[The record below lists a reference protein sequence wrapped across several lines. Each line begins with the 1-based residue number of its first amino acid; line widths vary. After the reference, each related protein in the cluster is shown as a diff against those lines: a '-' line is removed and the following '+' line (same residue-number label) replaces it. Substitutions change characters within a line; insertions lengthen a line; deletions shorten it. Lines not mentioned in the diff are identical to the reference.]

1 MDEEICFPCYQPV
14 SPSAEESRNRKR
26 KRLEGEEDLPGT
38 VENPLYDVPK
48 DQRVEGLFYWT
59 DCGKSISMW
68 NGKKYV
74 CEHGRQRNVCKEC
87 RGSSICPHGKVRSR
101 CKECGGAEI
110 CAHGRQRS
118 HCKECGGS
126 QICPHG
132 RVRNVCKECDGSSIC
147 PHGRVRNECKEC
159 GGSRICP
166 HGRKRNECKECGG
179 SRICPHGR
187 KRTGCKECDG
197 SQICPHKRIRS
208 ECKECVTVEKMQESK
223 RWCSICCNKRI
234 GNSRIRAGMT
244 MCAECDKTV
253 PDRIEVQ
260 LRPKLVEMVGFEPSA
275 LDDTLFGT
283 DSAMCDV
290 VKRRR
295 PDFLWQSKRV
305 VICVE
310 CDEKGGHG
318 SLNYTPE
325 CDGGWMT
332 DMTVA
337 LTELH
342 QRQFGKAPFIFFLR
356 FNPDERHRKQT
367 RVDLDQRLKVVAD
380 RVNEI
385 RALKDFKGL
394 RRGVPMVEY
403 YYYHSKCMQMIAYT
417 RDRPDAFRVLKV
429 VQ

>member
-1 MDEEICFPCYQPV
+1 
-14 SPSAEESRNRKR
+14 
-26 KRLEGEEDLPGT
+26 
-38 VENPLYDVPK
+38 
-48 DQRVEGLFYWT
+48 VEGLFYLT
-59 DCGKSISMW
+59 RGGKNISMW
-68 NGKKYV
+68 NGKKYL
-74 CEHGRQRNVCKEC
+74 CEHGRVRN
-87 RGSSICPHGKVRSR
+87 
-101 CKECGGAEI
+101 
-110 CAHGRQRS
+110 Q
-118 HCKECGGS
+118 CKECGGS
-126 QICPHG
+126 QICEHG
-132 RVRNVCKECDGSSIC
+132 RERSKCKECGGASIC
-147 PHGRVRNECKEC
+147 PHGRVRSVCKEC
-159 GGSRICP
+159 GGSSLCPHQKQRSVCKECGGGSICPHERIRNQCKECGGAKICP
-166 HGRKRNECKECGG
+166 HGRQRN
-179 SRICPHGR
+179 
-187 KRTGCKECDG
+187 
-197 SQICPHKRIRS
+197 Q
-208 ECKECVTVEKMQESK
+208 CKECVTVEKMQKSK
-223 RWCSICCNKRI
+223 RWCSICCNKLI
-234 GNSRIRAGMT
+234 SPARIRAGMT

-275 LDDTLFGT
+275 LDDTMFGT

-337 LTELH
+337 LSALH
-342 QRQFGKAPFIFFLR
+342 QKQFGKAPFIFFLR
-356 FNPDERHRKQT
+356 FNPDERDGKRV
-367 RVDLDQRLKVVAD
+367 RVDRDQRLRVVAD

-417 RDRPDAFRVLKV
+417 RDHPDTFRVMKV
-429 VQ
+429 VD

>member
-14 SPSAEESRNRKR
+14 SPSDNFFRNRKR
-26 KRLEGEEDLPGT
+26 RRLEGEEDPPGT
-38 VENPLYDVPK
+38 IDNPLQKVEK
-48 DQRVEGLFYWT
+48 HQRVEGLFYFT
-59 DCGKSISMW
+59 NCGKRISMW

-74 CEHGRQRNVCKEC
+74 CEHGKRHEL
-87 RGSSICPHGKVRSR
+87 
-101 CKECGGAEI
+101 CKECGGSQI
-110 CAHGRQRS
+110 CEHGRQRYACRECGGS
-118 HCKECGGS
+118 QICPHQKIRSSCKECGGS

-132 RVRNVCKECDGSSIC
+132 
-147 PHGRVRNECKEC
+147 
-159 GGSRICP
+159 
-166 HGRKRNECKECGG
+166 KR
-179 SRICPHGR
+179 
-187 KRTGCKECDG
+187 
-197 SQICPHKRIRS
+197 RS
-208 ECKECVTVEKMQESK
+208 VCKECVTVDKMQQSK
-223 RWCSICCNKRI
+223 HWCSICCNKTISKKRY
-234 GNSRIRAGMT
+234 RAGMT
-244 MCAECDKTV
+244 MCAECDSTV

-342 QRQFGKAPFIFFLR
+342 QRQFGKAPYIFFLR

-367 RVDLDQRLKVVAD
+367 RVDRDQRLKVVAD

-403 YYYHSKCMQMIAYT
+403 YYYHSKCTQMIAYT
-417 RDRPDAFRVLKV
+417 RDHPDAFCVLKV
-429 VQ
+429 VD